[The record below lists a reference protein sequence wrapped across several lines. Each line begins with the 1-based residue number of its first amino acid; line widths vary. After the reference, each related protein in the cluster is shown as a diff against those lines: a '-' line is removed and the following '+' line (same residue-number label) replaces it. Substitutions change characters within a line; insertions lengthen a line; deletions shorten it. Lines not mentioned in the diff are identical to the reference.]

1 MPATAEKKDAD
12 TLDAEQMAMLGG
24 AVVNGLVTFTH
35 ATLNALEIMHYGDPP
50 TGSIQTLPGKLVITQ
65 SQAAH
70 REIAELLRQ
79 LEEE

>member
-1 MPATAEKKDAD
+1 
-12 TLDAEQMAMLGG
+12 MLGG